1 MSRKKKTTEEVDMDM
16 DFGDLDDL
24 NDDLDISDDG
34 LDDPEREASVS
45 SVAKD
50 LASEAGEGFVESV
63 LKRTAE
69 KSLPP
74 EYSANYTEAIDLANF
89 TSEVVDRNREKINRS
104 LFRLGKEVKK
114 LLPMQIGMLDRY
126 LERKEEEFAE
136 YKQQSEEEMRNNAV
150 ASELGTIFDKQLEV
164 QKALEAR
171 RSSQEQVDA
180 KERLVTTQMTVEALR
195 SIDANLA
202 LQTAF
207 TTQIGKEFFR
217 KSLEL
222 QFKSYYVQADMLR
235 TMRDYYKGFSV
246 QFTNIEKNTGLPDFV
261 KLRTSES
268 VKEVMRKNMT
278 QAVYSKLFDR
288 NKYLEGVKRRV
299 GRAVDEKV
307 SSFTDNLS
315 EITDALSMMN
325 EGGPGSGLRALAGIG
340 ASMGG
345 SSIGEYVADKIS
357 PKLKERIKDNKAIQT
372 GANYLGAFAD
382 SPSTVLKA
390 FRDKVTAKQLEAEQS
405 NSWPAR
411 LYSLAKSG
419 LDLTGEEKINSEI
432 TKESYLTHNQPAIF
446 DNKVHRSITEVIPL
460 YLAQILKQN
469 TDLTSMYLQRNAKYV
484 KSPSTEVLMYDYRGR
499 KLETASALR
508 QKVEE
513 SVFNQKSAKKRSES
527 AASGMLSDARTNI
540 TSNKEM
546 DKDQKKALQKTL
558 SSKKSQEILT
568 DYLANASKI
577 EGINFDFDT
586 LVNNKDQHAGLKQ
599 LVEKDPELAKVLET
613 LKTHASKDKR
623 SLDRRLTDVQ
633 NVYPIAAIKQLFWD
647 ASKLTRSK
655 EPNVLQDKHAMLISK
670 ALSRFIFTRG
680 EDISVGNILSRLA
693 FSFFLPEEY
702 PTEVRDSLTLLIEDV
717 RRINSS
723 GDALSQSS
731 LVGLLSLV
739 NSSLKENFEI
749 NPEVFK
755 TLQDLY
761 PDFVKQKHLTA
772 ENIIEGKLQAGP
784 SEGFVSFSDIRDST
798 KTNRKEVDELR
809 TKVATTSGVQNL
821 LDQSR
826 HKTDEFLKGLKENK
840 GSLVGTIAFLFKSAK
855 EFTSTVSDAL
865 SKTSKEL
872 QNSFD
877 GFSKQAQELIEKGN
891 ERAGVFMVEEL
902 GRIENKLDHYI
913 KLTQE
918 DISQRTKELEE
929 VKNSLT
935 QITTDN
941 RIQKSAQKELE
952 VFIRMGEHNLKALH
966 QIRKSVSDARSKLS
980 DSIQRNGGLT
990 PSDLLTQVRTS
1001 IGSVLT
1007 KAKEE
1012 LAKLEAAGQAMRD
1025 TGS

>member
-1 MSRKKKTTEEVDMDM
+1 MARKKKTTENVDMDV
-16 DFGDLDDL
+16 DFGDLEDL
-24 NDDLDISDDG
+24 NDDLDFSDDG
-34 LDDPEREASVS
+34 FDDPEREASVS

-63 LKRTAE
+63 LKKTAE
-69 KSLPP
+69 KALPP

-89 TSEVVDRNREKINRS
+89 ASEVVDRNKQKIDRS

-136 YKQQSEEEMRNNAV
+136 YKQQTEEEMRNNAV

-268 VKEVMRKNMT
+268 VKEVMRNQVAQT
-278 QAVYSKLFDR
+278 VYTKLFDR

-307 SSFTDNLS
+307 SSFTDSMS

-325 EGGPGSGLRALAGIG
+325 DGGPGSGLRALAGIG

-390 FRDKVTAKQLEAEQS
+390 FRDKVTAKQLEAEQN
-405 NSWPAR
+405 NSWTAK
-411 LYSLAKSG
+411 LYGLAKSG
-419 LDLTGEEKINSEI
+419 LDLTGEDKIKSEI

-469 TDLTSMYLQRNAKYV
+469 TDLTSMYLQRNAKHV
-484 KSPSTEVLMYDYRGR
+484 KVPGTETLMYDYRGR

-508 QKVEE
+508 QEVEE

-558 SSKKSQEILT
+558 SSKKSQELLSS
-568 DYLANASKI
+568 YLANASKI
-577 EGINFDFDT
+577 EGISFDFDT

-613 LKTHASKDKR
+613 LKSHASRDNR
-623 SLDRRLTDVQ
+623 SVNRRLTDVQ

-680 EDISVGNILSRLA
+680 EDVSVSNILSRLA

-723 GDALSQSS
+723 GDDLSQSS

-755 TLQDLY
+755 TLQELY
-761 PDFVKQKHLTA
+761 PEFVRQKHLTA

-798 KTNRKEVDELR
+798 KTNRKEVEELR
-809 TKVATTSGVQNL
+809 SKVTTTSGVQNL
-821 LDQSR
+821 LDQYR
-826 HKTDEFLKGLKENK
+826 HKGDEFLKGLNENK
-840 GSLVGTIAFLFKSAK
+840 GSLVGTVSFLFKSAK

-872 QNSFD
+872 QKSFD

-891 ERAGVFMVEEL
+891 EKAGVFMVEEL
-902 GRIENKLDHYI
+902 GRIESKLDHYI

-929 VKNSLT
+929 LKNSLSEV
-935 QITTDN
+935 TTDN
-941 RIQKSAQKELE
+941 RVQKSAQKELE
-952 VFIRMGEHNLKALH
+952 VFIRMGEHNLKALN
-966 QIRKSVSDARSKLS
+966 QIRKSVSDARSNLS
-980 DSIQRNGGLT
+980 ASIQRNGGLT
-990 PSDLLTQVRTS
+990 PTDLLTQVRTS

-1012 LAKLEAAGQAMRD
+1012 LSKLEAAGQAMRG